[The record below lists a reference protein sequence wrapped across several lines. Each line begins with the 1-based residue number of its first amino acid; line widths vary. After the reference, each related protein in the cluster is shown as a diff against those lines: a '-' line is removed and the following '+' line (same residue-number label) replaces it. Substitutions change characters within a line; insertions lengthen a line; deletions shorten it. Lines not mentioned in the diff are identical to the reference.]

1 MKIRAHR
8 QEVTNNISSNKQ
20 SVFTM
25 NKNTRTEL
33 GNISNQIRDNIHS
46 QRAKSLM
53 DKEHNFK

>member
-33 GNISNQIRDNIHS
+33 GNISNQIRDNIQS

-53 DKEHNFK
+53 DKESNFK